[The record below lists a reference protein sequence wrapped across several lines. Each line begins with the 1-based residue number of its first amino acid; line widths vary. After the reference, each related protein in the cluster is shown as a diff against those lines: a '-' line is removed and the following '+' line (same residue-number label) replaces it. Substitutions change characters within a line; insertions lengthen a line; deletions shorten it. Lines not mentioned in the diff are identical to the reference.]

1 MTGRIKKGI
10 VRQKS
15 IKRKAIN
22 ISEGQVNGNELVI
35 AQDLLKT
42 GVSKEIV
49 EEYLNRKIKK

>member
-15 IKRKAIN
+15 IKRKAIKV
-22 ISEGQVNGNELVI
+22 SEGQVDGNELAI

-49 EEYLNRKIKK
+49 EEYLNQEINK